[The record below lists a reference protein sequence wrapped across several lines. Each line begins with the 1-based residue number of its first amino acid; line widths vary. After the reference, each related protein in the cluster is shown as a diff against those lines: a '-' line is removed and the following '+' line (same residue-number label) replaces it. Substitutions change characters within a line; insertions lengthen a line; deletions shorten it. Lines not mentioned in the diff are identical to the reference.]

1 MREIKDP
8 AEELAKAWDA
18 MMEEIKN
25 DPLIRWAKKL
35 AEKIADK
42 LARLLNETKELEDA
56 VENVNGKTWWRQEA
70 PEPATVKEDGTLGGY
85 MAKVAQNNVDIT
97 MKTFFLNTYAE
108 EIQRPGADDLLDWLE
123 STDFFTAPAGAKH
136 HGAFYGGLMIHSMNV
151 WRRLQEITIRD
162 LTDRNA
168 PGVYTLS
175 AEERETVAI
184 LGLLHDICK
193 VGVYHTETKRRK
205 NQTTGQWED
214 YQAYTFRDP
223 FPLGHGEKSLY
234 QISRFMKLTEAE
246 ALAIR
251 WHMGAFDA
259 AARGGS
265 RDLNAAMDATP
276 WVWRLH
282 EADMCAAHID
292 EKEAPADD

>member
-1 MREIKDP
+1 MGN
-8 AEELAKAWDA
+8 
-18 MMEEIKN
+18 M
-25 DPLIRWAKKL
+25 
-35 AEKIADK
+35 
-42 LARLLNETKELEDA
+42 
-56 VENVNGKTWWRQEA
+56 NGKTWWRREA
-70 PEPATVKEDGTLGGY
+70 PQLAAVEADGALGGA
-85 MAKVAQNNVDIT
+85 MDKVAKNNVDVT
-97 MKTFFLNTYAE
+97 MKTFFLDTYAE
-108 EIQRPGADDLLDWLE
+108 EIQRPGADDLLSWLE

-136 HGAFYGGLMIHSMNV
+136 HGAFYGGLVIHSMNV
-151 WRRLQEITIRD
+151 WKRLREIASRD
-162 LTDRNA
+162 ILGNDPGELDR
-168 PGVYTLS
+168 TT
-175 AEERETVAI
+175 RETVAI
-184 LGLLHDICK
+184 LGLLHDVCK
-193 VGVYHTETKRRK
+193 AGVYHTETKRRK
-205 NQTTGQWED
+205 NPDTNQWED

-234 QISRFMKLTEAE
+234 LISRFMKLTEAE

>member
-1 MREIKDP
+1 MGNWLENTWRRFMGE
-8 AEELAKAWDA
+8 AVTASTELSDA
-18 MMEEIKN
+18 MH
-25 DPLIRWAKKL
+25 P
-35 AEKIADK
+35 
-42 LARLLNETKELEDA
+42 
-56 VENVNGKTWWRQEA
+56 A
-70 PEPATVKEDGTLGGY
+70 PEKVAQEFVTVGADGTLGGY

-108 EIQRPGADDLLDWLE
+108 EIQHPGADDLLDWLE

-193 VGVYHTETKRRK
+193 VGAYHT
-205 NQTTGQWED
+205 
-214 YQAYTFRDP
+214 
-223 FPLGHGEKSLY
+223 
-234 QISRFMKLTEAE
+234 
-246 ALAIR
+246 
-251 WHMGAFDA
+251 
-259 AARGGS
+259 
-265 RDLNAAMDATP
+265 
-276 WVWRLH
+276 
-282 EADMCAAHID
+282 
-292 EKEAPADD
+292 

>member
-1 MREIKDP
+1 MGNFNGKPWWRREAPQP
-8 AEELAKAWDA
+8 A
-18 MMEEIKN
+18 
-25 DPLIRWAKKL
+25 
-35 AEKIADK
+35 
-42 LARLLNETKELEDA
+42 A
-56 VENVNGKTWWRQEA
+56 VEA
-70 PEPATVKEDGTLGGY
+70 DGTLGGA

-97 MKTFFLNTYAE
+97 MKTFFLDTYAE
-108 EIQRPGADDLLDWLE
+108 EIQRPGADDLLGWLE

-136 HGAFYGGLMIHSMNV
+136 HGAYYGGLMIHSMNV
-151 WRRLQEITIRD
+151 WKRLREIACRD
-162 LTDRNA
+162 VLGSDPGELDRQ
-168 PGVYTLS
+168 T
-175 AEERETVAI
+175 RETVAI
-184 LGLLHDICK
+184 LGLLHDVCK

-205 NQTTGQWED
+205 NQTTGQRED

-234 QISRFMKLTEAE
+234 LISRFMKLTEAE

-292 EKEAPADD
+292 EKGAPADD